1 METIKSR
8 LEKDLDNIIRL
19 RESGIQI
26 KEIAKMY
33 DVHPSN
39 VSSILLSHN
48 VLWRRK
54 LTKDDYP
61 NIIQRYIDGEP
72 IHTIA
77 KDYRV
82 TDNKISQLLKDNN
95 IHIRDISE
103 CHRIYDLNESY
114 FDFIDTP
121 NKAYI
126 IGLLIAD
133 GNISKNN
140 SVRLQLVE
148 SDKSILEKIRKEIG
162 STRPLTF
169 VNVSKRKS
177 TYQDSYLLEF
187 ASRHMI
193 DKLADYYITP
203 RKDFTTQFPVS
214 IDEHLYR
221 HVIRGILDGDG
232 SIFKNEKRVNIT
244 GNDKLIDFLVDYI
257 QDTLDIHCSVFYAHH
272 SDKTKCL
279 QISGAKQVK
288 KFLDYIYEDAEL
300 YIDRKYDIYQNLYC
314 A

>member
-1 METIKSR
+1 METIKAR
-8 LEKDLDNIIRL
+8 LEKDLDNIREL
-19 RESGIQI
+19 REGGMQI
-26 KEIAKMY
+26 KDIAKIY
-33 DVHPSN
+33 NVDPSN
-39 VSSILLSHN
+39 VSSVLLKHGI
-48 VLWRRK
+48 LWRRK
-54 LTKDDYP
+54 LTYRDYP
-61 NIIQRYIDGEP
+61 NIIQRYLDGEP
-72 IHTIA
+72 INKIA

-82 TDNKISQLLKDNN
+82 TDAKISQVLKDASV
-95 IHIRDISE
+95 HIRDHSE
-103 CHRIYDLNESY
+103 CHRIYELNESY

-126 IGLLIAD
+126 IGLLLAD

-169 VNVSKRKS
+169 RETSKIKS

-187 ASRHMI
+187 ASSHMI
-193 DKLADYYITP
+193 DELSKYYITP
-203 RKDFTTQFPVS
+203 RKDFTTQFPTV
-214 IDEHLYR
+214 IDEQLYR

-244 GNDKLIDFLVDYI
+244 GNDALIDYLAEYI
-257 QDTLDIHCSVFYAHH
+257 QKTLNIHCSVFYSHH
-272 SDKTKCL
+272 SLKTKCL
-279 QISGAKQVK
+279 QISGGKQVK
-288 KFLDYIYEDAEL
+288 IFLDYIYDDAEL
-300 YIDRKYDIYQNLYC
+300 YIQRKYDIYQNLYC